1 MADIKDNESYHIQE
15 LDDMKAPGNHT
26 INLPDSLLGLDDA
39 EVKKLGVR
47 TTTKLDF
54 VIMPA
59 MTIMYIL

>member
-1 MADIKDNESYHIQE
+1 MADIKDTESQHVEE
-15 LDDMKAPGNHT
+15 LDDMKAPNHHT
-26 INLPDSLLGLDDA
+26 INLPDTLLGLDDA
-39 EVKKLGVR
+39 EMKILGVR